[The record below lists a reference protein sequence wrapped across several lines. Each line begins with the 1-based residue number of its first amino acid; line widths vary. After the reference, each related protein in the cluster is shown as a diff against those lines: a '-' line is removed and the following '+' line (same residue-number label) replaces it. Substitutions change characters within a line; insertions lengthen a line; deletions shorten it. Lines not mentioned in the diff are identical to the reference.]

1 MTQVLVILGSSRS
14 HGYTR
19 RALDQI
25 FKSTPHVL
33 VNLNDKNI
41 SPYDY
46 DQKNINDDHK
56 EIITRM
62 IEADSVVF
70 ATPVY
75 WYAMSAQ
82 MKIFFDRFSDLL
94 TTHAH
99 MRQQLG
105 KKNCYLLATGTDAEL
120 PDGFEVPFKKTCEYL
135 GMKYR
140 MALYIGKTSIA
151 DCESLAEP
159 LLQDICCHGSSS

>member
-1 MTQVLVILGSSRS
+1 MTKVLVILGSSRS

-19 RALDQI
+19 KSVELV
-25 FKSTPHVL
+25 FKSTPYVL
-33 VNLNDKNI
+33 VDLNEKNI

-46 DQKNINDDHK
+46 NQNNTNDDHK
-56 EIITRM
+56 DIITSM
-62 IEADSVVF
+62 IESDAVVF

-94 TTHAH
+94 TTHTH
-99 MRQQLG
+99 LKQQLRE
-105 KKNCYLLATGTDAEL
+105 KNCYLLATGTDAEL
-120 PDGFEVPFKKTCEYL
+120 PDGFEVPFKRTCEYL

-140 MALYIGKTSIA
+140 MALYLGKEHIT
-151 DCESLAEP
+151 DCELLAQSF
-159 LLQDICCHGSSS
+159 LQDITQYD